1 MVLITWL
8 EILGSAF
15 AVVLGIILAIFV
27 AYAIGVALISV
38 AAKIAEVFERWKGKW

>member
-1 MVLITWL
+1 MLITWL

-38 AAKIAEVFERWKGKW
+38 ATKIAEVFERWKGKW

>member
-1 MVLITWL
+1 MLIAWL

-27 AYAIGVALISV
+27 AYAIGVVLISA